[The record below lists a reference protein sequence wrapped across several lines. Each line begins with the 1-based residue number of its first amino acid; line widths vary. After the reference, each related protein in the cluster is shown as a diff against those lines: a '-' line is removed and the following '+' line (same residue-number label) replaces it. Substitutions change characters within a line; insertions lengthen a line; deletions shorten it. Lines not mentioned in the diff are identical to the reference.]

1 VLKKMT
7 VPDNW
12 QRYFC
17 YLSSREALPE
27 LATWSRSS
35 FLQSPDATLEYCVW
49 TYCYQQIT
57 VCPSVKTHLPSYLKT
72 SSSQSKKVKLTS
84 ACQVWREKIKSIFS

>member
-1 VLKKMT
+1 MDFHFQKISIEMSAVLKKMT

-27 LATWSRSS
+27 LAT
-35 FLQSPDATLEYCVW
+35 
-49 TYCYQQIT
+49 
-57 VCPSVKTHLPSYLKT
+57 
-72 SSSQSKKVKLTS
+72 
-84 ACQVWREKIKSIFS
+84 